1 MRRFLDALYRAGG
14 VLACVFMAGIAILIL
29 AQIGGRMTGILVP
42 SADDLS
48 GYSMGASTF
57 FALAYAL
64 RSGGHIRVSLILQR
78 LGPATERWMELWC
91 LTISVLIAAYCSYW
105 CIFLTWESYS
115 LGDVSPGVLPIPL
128 WMPQLAMSSGVT
140 LFAIALLDDLVA
152 VARGQVPSYRKAA
165 GTLLESEQ
173 LGEVDA
179 AARR

>member
-1 MRRFLDALYRAGG
+1 MRRLLDALYKAGG

-57 FALAYAL
+57 LALAYAL
-64 RSGGHIRVSLILQR
+64 RSGGHIRVSLLLQR
-78 LGPATERWMELWC
+78 LGPGSERGMELWC
-91 LTISVLIAAYCSYW
+91 LAISMLIAAYGAYW
-105 CIFLTWESYS
+105 CIFLTWESYT

-128 WMPQLAMSSGVT
+128 WMPQLAMSSGMT
-140 LFAIALLDDLVA
+140 LFTVALLDDLVA
-152 VARGQVPSYRKAA
+152 VARGELPSYRRAA

-173 LGEVDA
+173 LGDVDA
-179 AARR
+179 SARR